1 MWGDTPVEMRVNADP
16 VGTGEAGGDV
26 GEVVFTAGD
35 QTVTVPLE
43 LSATIED
50 PGPWWR
56 LGHPGL
62 IFGAP

>member
-1 MWGDTPVEMRVNADP
+1 
-16 VGTGEAGGDV
+16 VGTGKAGGDV

-43 LSATIED
+43 LSSTIED